1 MRKASCHP
9 TLSSMANSGCLLLSG
24 SGMLPHSLQC
34 PPAFL
39 YLPELGDGR
48 AVGDK
53 MMWGVGGSNSPH
65 PLPPI
70 CPKRAHPAG
79 QPGGGG
85 MWTTSAVRRNN
96 PLNHTVAG
104 VFPPLHTT
112 HPSAG
117 AAARLREMTAR
128 EQKGN
133 RLRGRLSPPLGG
145 AGSIL
150 PQDDVTFLLPSIR
163 IVVPLF

>member
-1 MRKASCHP
+1 MRKASRHP

-39 YLPELGDGR
+39 YLPEPYFHPSNPLTLPF
-48 AVGDK
+48 
-53 MMWGVGGSNSPH
+53 VGGKKKEQS
-65 PLPPI
+65 
-70 CPKRAHPAG
+70 
-79 QPGGGG
+79 
-85 MWTTSAVRRNN
+85 
-96 PLNHTVAG
+96 
-104 VFPPLHTT
+104 
-112 HPSAG
+112 SAG

-133 RLRGRLSPPLGG
+133 RLRGRLSPPHGG

-163 IVVPLF
+163 MVVPLFALILPPKAQLFTGTLDIEGF